1 MDHVERSNP
10 GREAARGGVFPALRS
25 AAKKDLLSVKGSGSL
40 CSLGKTIQQPAIARP
55 TTSTDR
61 R

>member
-25 AAKKDLLSVKGSGSL
+25 AATKDLLSVKGSRSFG
-40 CSLGKTIQQPAIARP
+40 SLGKTISNQL
-55 TTSTDR
+55 
-61 R
+61 